1 MELRNLI
8 TFLKVVELQNF
19 TRAAEQL
26 NYSQSTVTI
35 QMQQLEEELHVKL
48 FERIGKHIT
57 VTEKGWE
64 VFRYAQEIR
73 KIMEEMS
80 YTATKD
86 TQITG
91 KLRVGIIESLLFSV
105 LSKLLLVF
113 NQKYPSVEIIIKT
126 DHVET
131 LIEMMQHNEVDLIF
145 IIDYPMY
152 NREWLKPYQAEEK
165 IAFFAPYGHF
175 LTVKEEVSI
184 DEVLKEPFLLTEK
197 EISYRKELDTYI
209 EKHAVDIS
217 IPLEIGSTK
226 MIVDMMK
233 NGCGISFLPAIAVME
248 PIKKKQ
254 IAKIPVVDWNV
265 VMWKQLIYHKNK
277 YVTPQ
282 MNAFI
287 QLLIEQEKTG
297 NRR

>member
-1 MELRNLI
+1 MEFRNLI

-35 QMQQLEEELHVKL
+35 QMQQLEEELHIKL

-73 KIMEEMS
+73 KLMEEMS
-80 YTATKD
+80 YTAVKD
-86 TQITG
+86 FQITG
-91 KLRVGIIESLLFSV
+91 KLRIGIIESLLFSV

-113 NQKYPSVEIIIKT
+113 YQKYPAVEIIVKT

-131 LIEMMQHNEVDLIF
+131 LLDMMQRNEVDFIF
-145 IIDYPMY
+145 IIDRQIY
-152 NREWLKPYQAEEK
+152 NREWVKPYQEEEK

-175 LTVKEEVSI
+175 LTMKEKVSI
-184 DEVLKEPFLLTEK
+184 EEVLKEPFLLTEK

-209 EKHAVDIS
+209 EKYAVDIS
-217 IPLEIGSTK
+217 VPLEIGSTK

-233 NGCGISFLPAIAVME
+233 NGYGISFLPTIAVTE
-248 PIKKKQ
+248 QVKKNQ
-254 IAKIPVVDWNV
+254 IAKIPVVDWDI

-287 QLLIEQEKTG
+287 QLLIAQEK
-297 NRR
+297 NSK